1 MGGDAMRDAAMGE
14 WAVLAEWQASPVSLV
29 GVDLAV
35 LRGRLRLV
43 GRARA
48 SLAAFEADLVGEI
61 TRQEGEARAEE
72 ILRRDQK
79 RSLAGARKAVK
90 VAAQL
95 EWMPGV
101 AEKLA
106 EGAITPEAASLIAEA
121 AAETPVDQNFLLDA
135 AEQQADDL
143 FRRTLKNHIN
153 ERTNNEEL
161 QARRDRQRRWRRASI
176 SEQPDGMFNLF
187 ARLDPLAGARLRGAL
202 FAKADELF
210 RAEDPQQRATPQQ
223 RLADALEQLASNPN
237 TANGGRRTDAE
248 LVVLADYDAVHDKLV
263 NAGLVDGTRLTE
275 AETLAIACDASI
287 LPGIFNKHTGNII
300 LGQTRRKV
308 SRRLRK
314 RLTIRDR
321 GCIGCGAPDK
331 ICEVHHIEHWQNGG
345 PTTYHNT
352 CLLCWRCH
360 HIRVHHHG
368 EQVTRH
374 PNGHYTL
381 QPPTHTP
388 PRAGPPTATHR
399 EQEGPPDPGPPTP
412 PDPATRHAPPTP
424 PDPATRQAPPT
435 RHARRTVDPGSATA
449 EGAFASPL
457 SANPCRGAAN
467 AVESEHTRSTADDTP
482 DRMHWPDSRR
492 DERWGTRH
500 KTVDPGLRRDD
511 GAVLEA

>member
-61 TRQEGEARAEE
+61 TRQEGEAKAEE

-143 FRRTLKNHIN
+143 FRRTLKHHIN
-153 ERTNNEEL
+153 ERTNDEEL
-161 QARRDRQRRWRRASI
+161 QARRDRQRRRRRASI

-187 ARLDPLAGARLRGAL
+187 ARLDPLTGARLRGAL

-210 RAEDPQQRATPQQ
+210 RQEDPQQRATPQQ
-223 RLADALEQLASNPN
+223 RLADALEQLACNPN
-237 TANGGRRTDAE
+237 TTGGRRTDAE

-275 AETLAIACDASI
+275 TETLATACDANI

-388 PRAGPPTATHR
+388 PRAGPPS
-399 EQEGPPDPGPPTP
+399 PPDPEQ
-412 PDPATRHAPPTP
+412 ATRRTAARPRTANPTRP
-424 PDPATRQAPPT
+424 GNATRTGNPT
-435 RHARRTVDPGSATA
+435 RTPNGGPRLSDRGGSVRQ
-449 EGAFASPL
+449 SSVRKPL
-457 SANPCRGAAN
+457 
-467 AVESEHTRSTADDTP
+467 
-482 DRMHWPDSRR
+482 
-492 DERWGTRH
+492 
-500 KTVDPGLRRDD
+500 
-511 GAVLEA
+511 